1 MIPFRV
7 SEELLP
13 PQLRNAK
20 MLAWL
25 RVLFRPIQYCADL
38 FWRDFLEGANYDDYN
53 NATAYAFGDR
63 VVWYNRSV
71 YELRVTSST
80 GVKPTGDP
88 LSKTNWLFLQK
99 NYTGAETVVKYT
111 GQRITL
117 EAAINQHF
125 NVTVAPFIYTV
136 TAYST
141 ATILIFYV
149 PAAVWAA
156 IGNNDDERY
165 AAIFDFFNRYIPY
178 DVARTYSVY

>member
-13 PQLRNAK
+13 PQLREPK

-38 FWRDFLEGANYDDYN
+38 FWRDFLQGANYDDYD
-53 NATAYAFGDR
+53 NATAYAYGDR

-80 GVKPTGDP
+80 GVKPTGDS

-99 NYTGAETVVKYT
+99 NYTGAETIAKYT
-111 GQRITL
+111 GQIIVF
-117 EAAINQHF
+117 EEAINQHF
-125 NVTVAPFIYTV
+125 KVTAAPFIYTDIL
-136 TAYST
+136 YGST
-141 ATILIFYV
+141 PNLEIQIPT
-149 PAAVWAA
+149 AVWNA
-156 IGNNDDERY
+156 IGNSTAERLAAITEFKERY
-165 AAIFDFFNRYIPY
+165 CIADIPLVY
-178 DVARTYSVY
+178 ATY

>member
-38 FWRDFLEGANYDDYN
+38 FWRDFLQGANYDDYN

-71 YELRVTSST
+71 YELRVTTST

-88 LSKTNWLFLQK
+88 LSRTNWLLLQK
-99 NYTGAETVVKYT
+99 NVTGAETVVKYT

-117 EAAINQHF
+117 EAALNRHF
-125 NVTVAPFIYTV
+125 DVTVAPFIYV
-136 TAYST
+136 ETAYLTSIT
-141 ATILIFYV
+141 LAVYV
-149 PAAVWAA
+149 PAAVWAV
-156 IGNNDDERY
+156 IGTNDDERA
-165 AAIFDFFNRYIPY
+165 AAIYTFIDRYMPY
-178 DVARTYSVY
+178 GVFRGYIVY